1 MYPVEASIETASY
14 GWFLSRCILKDTTLV
29 TFASKR
35 SSEFNK
41 KTLNFKADLPP
52 DFPFVKADPYRLA
65 QVIDNLLDNAAKFT
79 KEGG

>member
-41 KTLNFKADLPP
+41 KTLNFKAFNGTLKLENKLYNQSITSVPLWN
-52 DFPFVKADPYRLA
+52 VVTR
-65 QVIDNLLDNAAKFT
+65 N
-79 KEGG
+79 